1 MERKRERVIIGPRE
15 GRDLEGFTA
24 KQNKGFDASSFS
36 FAAFDVYIYKLLFVP
51 SITSRFLY
59 MKRLHFAFSRILCLH
74 ALVIIIVDTGYY
86 LEREDGGEKYI
97 EVLDHIC
104 KMKSRG
110 IEEEQDK
117 EIPW

>member
-1 MERKRERVIIGPRE
+1 MMERKRERMIIGPRE

-36 FAAFDVYIYKLLFVP
+36 FAAFD
-51 SITSRFLY
+51 
-59 MKRLHFAFSRILCLH
+59 LHFAFSRILCLH

-86 LEREDGGEKYI
+86 LEREDGGEKYR
-97 EVLDHIC
+97 EVLVNIR

-110 IEEEQDK
+110 IEEEGAG
-117 EIPW
+117 